1 MHIAIISVPFIYI
14 LLNVGE
20 FGIVY
25 KGYIMKGQRHSFEE
39 YLAIKTLKGE
49 MHMQD
54 DSYQYI
60 DLGGVVSINVSKSI
74 LLMLGYW

>member
-1 MHIAIISVPFIYI
+1 
-14 LLNVGE
+14 
-20 FGIVY
+20 
-25 KGYIMKGQRHSFEE
+25 MKGQRHSFEE